1 MGITARELR
10 RDVVAAIGL
19 FAILICLTFIVVEG
33 VLILGLAPPIERS
46 WP

>member
-1 MGITARELR
+1 VSITARELR
-10 RDVVAAIGL
+10 RDVAAAIGL
-19 FAILICLTFIVVEG
+19 CAILICLPFIVVEG